1 MEPAMRG
8 RQLVARRTSASAL
21 VVLSLLLSVAACG
34 REPQA
39 DDGLVSFE
47 FTTREVTDPDV
58 SVSPDGRELVFT
70 MVGHL
75 FRVSVT
81 GGNAEQL
88 TFGLG
93 YDFDPVY
100 SPDGK
105 HLAFVS
111 DRDGT
116 EGNLFVLELASS
128 EVRQVTHESFGVARP
143 AWSPD
148 GSRLAYLDLLPPN
161 KAPWVHL
168 PSHYP
173 STLRSVEVSGGDP
186 VSLSEKP
193 RFHTSVFYVE
203 DGRLAF
209 SEVIPADRFVWEA
222 DPDGQPAST
231 RLIAM
236 DDDGALEVLATVDG
250 MAHRVIPAPGRV
262 GFLARH
268 IPEPIRRG
276 WGQVDEQVS
285 LVPSSPGTAPTPLAT
300 VTGTGGWDWGPAF
313 GVHEET
319 GTIYFGQDGRLVA
332 LDSTDGSSWEVPFRA
347 NVRHSA
353 YRPTQVPKWTP
364 PDPTHARP
372 AELSSAQRLRG
383 GLGTLVV
390 AAGELWRLP
399 DEGGAA
405 ERIYGELGIIRS
417 ATLSPDSTR
426 VALVVR
432 EHDLE
437 FLKVL
442 TLGNHEVTEIARGG
456 QYSPIAWSADGSEVL
471 YGDRAREGV
480 RASTVDVPDVDHTF
494 SFPLPR
500 PTLITDVRVLD
511 FERGRFTEPTSV
523 LIENGRIRR
532 VGNTSGD
539 GVPAGAAV
547 LNGDGRYVVPGFIDL
562 HWHFYGV
569 PSAAAYLPF
578 YGVTSVR
585 EVGSGEGDGPTAGNS
600 RTMAELGSFHPGLVP
615 RAFYSGFYGDESVL
629 DLDAVSPRDH
639 GAWGASWIKLYATLS
654 WSTQAR
660 LASLARETGLPVAGH
675 GWHTREVVKGTT
687 LGFASLEHMGYAWH
701 DDLIQLV
708 SNVGTVWVPTLGNMG
723 ADRLLVMDDPGRVDV
738 PAVQAFGRKREL
750 PEESAPNPHGSTD
763 MVRRSIEGQRASIR
777 KAFEAGIPVLV
788 GTDMASEASL
798 FGQATH
804 WEMEHLTDAGI
815 PAIDV
820 LRAATLGGAEAV
832 GAADHL
838 GSIEVGKLADLV
850 ILDANPLTDIHNTTR
865 IWRVLKGGWAIDPGA
880 IVERMVALRR

>member
-1 MEPAMRG
+1 MEPTMRG
-8 RQLVARRTSASAL
+8 RHLIARQRAGFGPVFLLV
-21 VVLSLLLSVAACG
+21 LSVAACG
-34 REPQA
+34 PEQPA
-39 DDGLVSFE
+39 TEDLISFE
-47 FTTREVTDPDV
+47 FTTEEVTDPDV
-58 SVSPDGRELVFT
+58 TISPDGRDLVFT

-75 FRVSVT
+75 FRVPVA

-88 TFGLG
+88 TFGLA

-100 SPDGK
+100 SPDGGR
-105 HLAFVS
+105 LAFVS

-116 EGNLFVLELASS
+116 EGNLFVLELASG
-128 EVRQVTHESFGVARP
+128 EIRQVTHESFGVARP

-148 GSRLAYLDLLPPN
+148 GSRLAYLNLLPPN
-161 KAPWVHL
+161 KDPWVHL

-173 STLRSVEVSGGDP
+173 STLESVEVSGGER
-186 VSLSEKP
+186 VSLSEDT
-193 RFHTSVFYVE
+193 RFHTSIFFVE

-209 SEVIPADRFVWEA
+209 SEIIPSDRFAWEF

-231 RLIAM
+231 RIVAM
-236 DDDGALEVLATVDG
+236 NDAGALEILATVDG
-250 MAHRVIPAPGRV
+250 MAHRVIPAPTQA

-268 IPEPIRRG
+268 IPEPHRRG
-276 WGQVDEQVS
+276 WGLVDEHVS
-285 LVPSSPGTAPTPLAT
+285 LIPEVPGAAPTPLAT
-300 VTGTGGWDWGPAF
+300 VTGTGGWDWGASI

-319 GTIYFGQDGRLVA
+319 GMIYFGQDGRLVA
-332 LDSTDGSSWEVPFRA
+332 LDSTDGSSREVPFRA
-347 NVRHSA
+347 RVRHSA
-353 YRPTQVPKWTP
+353 YRPSQVPKWTP
-364 PDPTHARP
+364 PDPTNARP
-372 AELSSAQRLRG
+372 AELSSAQRLPR

-399 DEGGAA
+399 DTGRDA

-417 ATLSPDSTR
+417 ATLSPDATR

-432 EHDLE
+432 EHDVEL
-437 FLKVL
+437 LKVL
-442 TLGNHEVTEIARGG
+442 TLGDHEVTEIARGG
-456 QYSPIAWSADGSEVL
+456 QYSPVAWSADGTEVL
-471 YGDRAREGV
+471 YGDRAQEGV
-480 RASTVDVPDVDHTF
+480 RASTVDVSDADYTF

-500 PTLITDVRVLD
+500 PTLITNVRVLD
-511 FERGRFTEPTSV
+511 FERGRFTDPTSV
-523 LIENGRIRR
+523 LVESGRIRLVVDA
-532 VGNTSGD
+532 VGNGA
-539 GVPAGAAV
+539 PAGAAV
-547 LNGDGRYVVPGFIDL
+547 LNGDGRYLVPGFIDL

-569 PSAAAYLPF
+569 PSAAAYLAF

-585 EVGSGEGDGPTAGNS
+585 EVGSGEGDGPSAGNS

-615 RAFYSGFYGDESVL
+615 RAFYSGFYQNENVL
-629 DLDAVSPRDH
+629 DLDAVSPQDH
-639 GAWGASWIKLYATLS
+639 KSWGASWVKLYATLS

-660 LASLARETGLPVAGH
+660 LASLAREAGLPLAGH

-708 SNVGTVWVPTLGNMG
+708 SNVGTTWVPTLGNMG
-723 ADRLLVMDDPGRVDV
+723 ADRLLAMDDPGRLDV

-750 PEESAPNPHGSTD
+750 PEASAPNPHGSTD
-763 MVRRSIEGQRASIR
+763 MVRRSIDGQRASIR
-777 KAFEAGIPVLV
+777 KAFEAGIAVLV
-788 GTDMASEASL
+788 GTDMASEVSL

-804 WEMEHLTDAGI
+804 WEMEHLVDAGI

-838 GSIEVGKLADLV
+838 GSIEVGNLADLV
-850 ILDANPLTDIHNTTR
+850 ILDVSPLTDIHNTTR
-865 IWRVLKGGWAIDPGA
+865 IWRVLKGGWIIDPDA